1 MSQYDDPETIES
13 LKAEIAR
20 LRHALGARQ
29 KRKAGIA
36 NLKRIVTA
44 AMIAGSIGGALWL
57 VLAQKARESLVRQ
70 VVKDDLVAQA
80 STITTRDSSQQ
91 QAAPSATEAE
101 GSIRRGA
108 RNIELFR
115 SPRSDT
121 TNFESSRHVPAAAA
135 EVPRREGRKK
145 DEQKTPRQ
153 EVAPESGAPPQPQ
166 PKLVR
171 PKSESEPAQNP
182 PRSAP
187 VSQASGSAAYNLV
200 LSNRPKMK
208 QLVSQGS
215 SRWSVVK
222 EDNGLI
228 WIDIVVARDGEE
240 HYIWA
245 VDLQKKTVEALSQAA
260 RNLEG

>member
-1 MSQYDDPETIES
+1 MSQYDDPESVES

-20 LRHALGARQ
+20 LRQALGARQ
-29 KRKAGIA
+29 KRKAGIV
-36 NLKRIVTA
+36 NLKRVLTV

-57 VLAQKARESLVRQ
+57 VLAQRARESLVRQ
-70 VVKDDLVAQA
+70 LVKDDLVAQA

-91 QAAPSATEAE
+91 KVAPSGIESEE
-101 GSIRRGA
+101 GIRRGA
-108 RNIELFR
+108 RTVELR
-115 SPRSDT
+115 TSPRST
-121 TNFESSRHVPAAAA
+121 ETIRVEPSRQVPAAAA
-135 EVPRREGRKK
+135 EIPRRESRKR
-145 DEQKTPRQ
+145 DVQRPRQ
-153 EVAPESGAPPQPQ
+153 EVAAESGAPPQPE
-166 PKLVR
+166 PRLVR
-171 PKSESEPAQNP
+171 PRSESEPAQNP

-187 VSQASGSAAYNLV
+187 VSQAAGSAAYNLV

-208 QLVSQGS
+208 QLVSQGA

-228 WIDIVVARDGEE
+228 WLDIVVARDGEE

>member
-1 MSQYDDPETIES
+1 MSQYDEPESVES

-20 LRHALGARQ
+20 LRRALGARQ
-29 KRKAGIA
+29 KRKAGIV
-36 NLKRIVTA
+36 NLKRGLII
-44 AMIAGSIGGALWL
+44 AMIAGSVGGALWL
-57 VLAQKARESLVRQ
+57 VLAQRARESLVRQ

-91 QAAPSATEAE
+91 QVAPSGIEAE
-101 GSIRRGA
+101 GSIKRSA
-108 RNIELFR
+108 RTIELR
-115 SPRSDT
+115 TSPRSDT
-121 TNFESSRHVPAAAA
+121 TRVEPSRHAPAAAA
-135 EVPRREGRKK
+135 EIPRRESRKK

-153 EVAPESGAPPQPQ
+153 ATESGAPPQPE

-171 PKSESEPAQNP
+171 PRSESEPAQNP

-187 VSQASGSAAYNLV
+187 VSQAAGGAAYNLV

-215 SRWSVVK
+215 SRWTVVK

-245 VDLQKKTVEALSQAA
+245 VDLQKKTVEPLSQAA